1 MRCKQVMKK
10 LSCLMHELW
19 SNRRKRSAL
28 FWGLGYLFVLLCG
41 AGLVYYWRL
50 IYGFNYFT
58 TAAATLLVCAFFS
71 AMYAVVF
78 ATARFVPQ
86 SLPIKAGLLIFFAG
100 LCFTAANPPLQAP
113 DETMHFVRAY
123 ALGSGDFTFDKNR
136 DYPKDVDA
144 LVQAFPGFY
153 YSELVAT
160 EKRSM
165 PQGFELYYDL
175 LSGEEP
181 MREQASTLTQQF
193 LYYLP
198 QAGGIALGRLFG
210 ADALVCMYLARAVNL
225 LVYAFF
231 CALAVYCASS
241 FVPLLI
247 ALAASPPALFIV
259 SSCSP
264 DALFLGACWLFIGIC
279 LSDCFSKKRA
289 AALVVCFALMYCTKN
304 TAIAM
309 LPMIALV
316 PQPQGLSSRWN
327 KLTEKSWRYQT
338 ALGAV
343 CLAAALILFQALSL
357 YTSLVSNYG
366 RVEYA
371 LEGIDGGAQLAFI
384 LSNPIRY
391 IAVFLYSLYRDK
403 ANLFSSGAFGWMDL
417 VEPFVNYFTPL
428 VWMFAAALCARDGAK
443 RGMKTAWVML
453 ICALGMYAVTY
464 TGLYLTSTPVTLREI
479 NGVQTRYMMTGF
491 FALFA
496 LAAILIGRSDVLQD
510 TQRQH
515 TAKTPPAWRM
525 LHFSYCF
532 AVVCAILLFQNYYIG
547 TTI

>member
-1 MRCKQVMKK
+1 MKQGHSFLQALRADDK
-10 LSCLMHELW
+10 
-19 SNRRKRSAL
+19 KRSAL
-28 FWGLGYLFVLLCG
+28 FWVLGYLFILLCG
-41 AGLVYYWRL
+41 AGLVYYWRV
-50 IYGFNYFT
+50 IYGFDDVSPL
-58 TAAATLLVCAFFS
+58 TATAWVCAFFS

-78 ATARFVPQ
+78 LTARFVRQ

-100 LCFTAANPPLQAP
+100 LCFTVANPPLQAP
-113 DETMHFVRAY
+113 DETMHFVRSY
-123 ALGSGDFTFDKNR
+123 ALGSGDFTFDRCR
-136 DYPKDVDA
+136 DYPEDVDA

-160 EKRSM
+160 NERSM
-165 PQGFELYYDL
+165 AQGFVLYQQI

-181 MREQASTLTQQF
+181 AREEASTLTQQF

-198 QAGGIALGRLFG
+198 QAGGIALGRAFG
-210 ADALVCMYLARAVNL
+210 ADALSCMYAARVVNL
-225 LVYAFF
+225 LVYAVF
-231 CALAVYCASS
+231 CGLAVYCASS

-247 ALAASPPALFIV
+247 ALCASPPALFIV

-289 AALVVCFALMYCTKN
+289 LALVGCFALMYCTKN
-304 TAIAM
+304 TALAM
-309 LPMIALV
+309 LPLIALAAK
-316 PQPQGLSSRWN
+316 PQGFSPRWN
-327 KLTEKSWRYQT
+327 PLLKKSWRCQA
-338 ALGAV
+338 ALAAV
-343 CLAAALILFQALSL
+343 CLAAALVLFQLLSA
-357 YTSLVSNYG
+357 YTTLVSNYG

-371 LEGIDGGAQLAFI
+371 LEGIDGAAQLQFI
-384 LSNPIRY
+384 LSNPLRY
-391 IAVFLYSLYRDK
+391 LAVFVYTLYRDK
-403 ANLFSSGAFGWMDL
+403 GNLFSSGAFGWMDM
-417 VEPFVNYFTPL
+417 VEPFVSYFTPL

-453 ICALGMYAVTY
+453 ICAGGMYAVTY

-496 LAAILIGRSDVLQD
+496 LAAVLIGRSDVLQD
-510 TQRQH
+510 TQRQRA
-515 TAKTPPAWRM
+515 AKTPPAWRM

-532 AVVCAILLFQNYYIG
+532 AVICAILLFQNYYIG